1 MIRWVFGSWVLGF
14 LVGTIGVGGWRAV
27 GAEYLIGAGDVLQIM
42 VWKHAELSGT
52 IPVRPDGK
60 ISVPL
65 LDDVHAAGRTAV
77 ELKNVIASGMKK
89 YLDTPIVTVIVS
101 EVNAYRVTVFGEVKR
116 PGTYVLKGRMTIVDV
131 LSLAGGFTEFASTKN
146 ILLVPQKDSLNPGG
160 QSKRPTATCGE
171 SGQVEG
177 SNKKPPFFRIV
188 TRSSTQN
195 EQRDDLIGSNP
206 TPRGGQSLS
215 AEGANK
221 IAPPGQK
228 AKQRGRCTFN
238 YNRFVSDDDVK
249 QNIVLESGDTLIV
262 R

>member
-1 MIRWVFGSWVLGF
+1 MRWMIGSWVLGL
-14 LVGTIGVGGWRAV
+14 LVGTISVGGGRAAE
-27 GAEYLIGAGDVLQIM
+27 AEYLIGSGDVLQIV
-42 VWKHAELSGT
+42 VWKHADLSRT

-65 LDDVHAAGRTAV
+65 LDDVQAAGRTAV
-77 ELKNVIASGMKK
+77 ELKNAIASGLRK

-146 ILLVPQKDSLNPGG
+146 ILLVPQKDSLNRRG
-160 QSKRPTATCGE
+160 QSVLQTATCG
-171 SGQVEG
+171 GAGYVEG
-177 SNKKPPFFRIV
+177 SKKKPSSFRIV
-188 TRSSTQN
+188 TRSSIQD
-195 EQRDDLIGSNP
+195 EQHDDPIRSNP
-206 TPRGGQSLS
+206 TPRGVD
-215 AEGANK
+215 
-221 IAPPGQK
+221 
-228 AKQRGRCTFN
+228 RGRCTFN

-249 QNIVLESGDTLIV
+249 QNIVLDSGDTLIV